1 MVWPCG
7 MANIKVEDSFF
18 SIAREIK
25 TRLTS
30 GGAAGGVPEPA
41 IKLGRAVQVDPI
53 KTRFESAYAFSA

>member
-1 MVWPCG
+1 

-41 IKLGRAVQVDPI
+41 IKLGKDK
-53 KTRFESAYAFSA
+53 KTKSKSKCCSS